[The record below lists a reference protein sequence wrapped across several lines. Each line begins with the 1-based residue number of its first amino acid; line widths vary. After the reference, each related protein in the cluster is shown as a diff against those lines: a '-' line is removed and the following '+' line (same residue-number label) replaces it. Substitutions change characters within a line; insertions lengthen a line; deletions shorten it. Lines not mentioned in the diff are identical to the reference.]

1 MRGIATAC
9 LLSLFAVA
17 AQAADLTPSVQ
28 RIAEPMAPFKIAD
41 NLYYVGASDAT
52 AFLVD
57 GGDGNLILTD
67 GTFAQSAA
75 MVEANIKKL
84 GFDPKNVKVLL
95 NSHAHFDHAAG
106 LAYLKAAT
114 GAKLYSNPL
123 EIPALED
130 GGKSAIAT
138 ETYGPQGIYEPVH
151 ADERLKDGQ
160 KITVG
165 KATLTI
171 HFTPGHT
178 VGCTSWSLK
187 TQLAGK
193 PVDVLMICSLTV
205 HPVYR
210 LVKNP
215 SYPGIADDFRRS
227 VKLLRSLPCD
237 IPLGSHGIF
246 FDLKAKAAKMQAGAA
261 DAFVDPQGCRAY
273 LDTSAKLIDEA
284 IAKEQAAP

>member
-1 MRGIATAC
+1 MRGIAAAC
-9 LLSLFAVA
+9 FLNLVAFA

-28 RIAEPMAPFKIAD
+28 RMAEPMAPFKIAD

-57 GGDGNLILTD
+57 GGAGNLILTD
-67 GTFAQSAA
+67 GTFAQTAP
-75 MVEANIKKL
+75 MVEANIKAL

-114 GAKLYSNPL
+114 GAKLHSNPM
-123 EIPALED
+123 EIPALAD

-138 ETYGPQGIYEPVH
+138 ETYGPQGLYEPVQ
-151 ADERLKDGQ
+151 ADEHLNDGQ

-178 VGCTSWSLK
+178 IGCTSWSMK
-187 TQLAGK
+187 TQVAGK
-193 PVDVLMICSLTV
+193 PVDVLMNCSLTV

-210 LVKNP
+210 LVQNP
-215 SYPGIADDFRRS
+215 SYPGIADDFRNS
-227 VKLLRSLPCD
+227 VKNLRALPCD

-246 FDLKAKAAKMQAGAA
+246 FDLKAKAAKLQAGAA

-273 LDTSAKLIDEA
+273 IETSAKLIDAA
-284 IAKEQAAP
+284 IAKERAQ